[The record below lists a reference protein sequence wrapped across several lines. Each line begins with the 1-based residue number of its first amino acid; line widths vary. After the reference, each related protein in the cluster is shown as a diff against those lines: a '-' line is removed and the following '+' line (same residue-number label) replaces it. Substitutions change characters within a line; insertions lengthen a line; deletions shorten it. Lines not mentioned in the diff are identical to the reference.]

1 MRLLRN
7 LLVGVI
13 LCMLIFNGLKYVI
26 RPYHL
31 THNFIHSSDY
41 KAKVDG
47 LLLKEISDSTYLFV
61 GNSLTKG
68 YDLSVFQSDAVNWS
82 ISGDVLDGLSWRLSG
97 LNEATPMKMILN
109 LGINDIIHGF
119 GFKIEKMSN
128 FIQEFKTYS
137 PDTQIL
143 VMSLS
148 PECLDS
154 GLFTSPK
161 RISLEI
167 INANRELKEMCS
179 RLDVY
184 YVDVYSA
191 LQDKGKLRPGFT
203 TDGLHLNQAG
213 YNVWTESLTKAFTQA
228 L

>member
-1 MRLLRN
+1 MRLVKNTLSCIAFFT
-7 LLVGVI
+7 LTI
-13 LCMLIFNGLKYVI
+13 IGLKYFI

-31 THNFIHSSDY
+31 THNFIHSAKY
-41 KAKVDG
+41 QEKVDE
-47 LLLKEISDSTYLFV
+47 LLLKEISDSTILFM
-61 GNSLTKG
+61 GNSLTKS
-68 YDLSVFQSDAVNWS
+68 YDISIFQSDAVNWS
-82 ISGDVLDGLSWRLSG
+82 ISGDVLDGLNWRLSG
-97 LNEATPMKMILN
+97 LNEVTPMKIILN

-119 GFKIEKMSN
+119 GFKIEKMSK

-148 PECLDS
+148 PECLAS
-154 GLFTSPK
+154 GLFTSPE
-161 RISLEI
+161 RISREI
-167 INANRELKEMCS
+167 INANEEIKKMCS
-179 RLDVY
+179 QLEVH

-191 LQDKGKLRPGFT
+191 LQENGKLLPRFT

-213 YNVWTESLTKAFTQA
+213 YEVWTESLTKAFNQA

>member
-7 LLVGVI
+7 ILVVVL
-13 LCMLIFNGLKYVI
+13 LCMFIFQGLKYVI

-31 THNFIHSSDY
+31 THNFINSSDY
-41 KAKVDG
+41 RAKVDK
-47 LLLKEISDSTYLFV
+47 LLLKEISDSTMLFM

-82 ISGDVLDGLSWRLSG
+82 ISGDILDGLGWRLAG
-97 LNEATPMKMILN
+97 LNEATPMRIILN
-109 LGINDIIHGF
+109 LGVNDIIHGF
-119 GFKIEKMSN
+119 GFNIEKLSN

-137 PDTQIL
+137 PHTQIV

-148 PECLDS
+148 PECLAS

-161 RISLEI
+161 RISREI
-167 INANRELKEMCS
+167 INANGEIKEMCS
-179 RLDVY
+179 QLEVY

-191 LQDKGKLRPGFT
+191 LQENGKLIPRFT

-213 YNVWTESLTKAFTQA
+213 YNVWTESLTKAFN
-228 L
+228 

>member
-7 LLVGVI
+7 ILVVVL
-13 LCMLIFNGLKYVI
+13 LCMFIFQGLKYVI

-31 THNFIHSSDY
+31 THNFINSSDY
-41 KAKVDG
+41 RAKVDK
-47 LLLKEISDSTYLFV
+47 LLLKEISDSTMPFM

-82 ISGDVLDGLSWRLSG
+82 ISGDILDGLGWRLAG
-97 LNEATPMKMILN
+97 LNEATPMRIILN
-109 LGINDIIHGF
+109 LGVNDIIHGF
-119 GFKIEKMSN
+119 GFNIEKLSN

-137 PDTQIL
+137 PHTQIV

-148 PECLDS
+148 PECLAS

-161 RISLEI
+161 RISREI
-167 INANRELKEMCS
+167 INANGEIKEMCS
-179 RLDVY
+179 QLEVY

-191 LQDKGKLRPGFT
+191 LQENGKLIPRFT

-213 YNVWTESLTKAFTQA
+213 YNVWTESLTKAFN
-228 L
+228 

>member
-1 MRLLRN
+1 MRLVKNTLTC
-7 LLVGVI
+7 I
-13 LCMLIFNGLKYVI
+13 TIFVMIIIGIMCVF
-26 RPYHL
+26 RTYHL
-31 THNFIHSSDY
+31 THTFIHSAKY
-41 KAKVDG
+41 QEKVDE
-47 LLLKEISDSTYLFV
+47 LLLKEISDSTILFM
-61 GNSLTKG
+61 GNSLTKS
-68 YDLSVFQSDAVNWS
+68 YDISIFQSDAVNWS

-97 LNEATPMKMILN
+97 LNEVTPMKVILN

-119 GFKIEKMSN
+119 GFKIEKMSK

-148 PECLDS
+148 PECLES

-167 INANRELKEMCS
+167 INANREIEEMCS
-179 RLDVY
+179 QLEVC

-191 LQDKGKLRPGFT
+191 LQENGKLRPGFT

-213 YNVWTESLTKAFTQA
+213 YKVWTESLTKAFNQA

>member
-7 LLVGVI
+7 TLVGII
-13 LCMLIFNGLKYVI
+13 LCMLMFKGFKDVI

-41 KAKVDG
+41 RAKVDG

-61 GNSLTKG
+61 GNSLTKA

-82 ISGDVLDGLSWRLSG
+82 ISGDVLDGLSWRLAG
-97 LNEATPMKMILN
+97 LNETTPMKIILN

-119 GFKIEKMSN
+119 GFKIEKLSN
-128 FIQEFKTYS
+128 FIQEFKSYS
-137 PDTQIL
+137 PHTQIV

-148 PECLDS
+148 PECLES

-161 RISLEI
+161 RIALEI
-167 INANRELKEMCS
+167 INANRELKEMS
-179 RLDVY
+179 LQLNVLF
-184 YVDVYSA
+184 VDVYFP
-191 LQDKGKLRPGFT
+191 LQDKGKLRPEFT

-213 YNVWTESLTKAFTQA
+213 YNVWTESLTKAFN
-228 L
+228 

>member
-7 LLVGVI
+7 ILVVVL
-13 LCMLIFNGLKYVI
+13 LCMFIFQGLKYVI

-31 THNFIHSSDY
+31 THNFINSSDY
-41 KAKVDG
+41 RAKVDK
-47 LLLKEISDSTYLFV
+47 LLLKEISDSTMLFM

-82 ISGDVLDGLSWRLSG
+82 ISGDILDGLGWRLAG
-97 LNEATPMKMILN
+97 LNEATPMRIILN
-109 LGINDIIHGF
+109 LGVNDIIHGF
-119 GFKIEKMSN
+119 GFNIEKLSN

-137 PDTQIL
+137 PHTQIV

-148 PECLDS
+148 PECLAS

-161 RISLEI
+161 RISREI
-167 INANRELKEMCS
+167 INANGEIKEMCS
-179 RLDVY
+179 QLEVY

-191 LQDKGKLRPGFT
+191 LQENEKLIPRFT

-213 YNVWTESLTKAFTQA
+213 YNVWTESLTKAFN
-228 L
+228 

>member
-1 MRLLRN
+1 MF
-7 LLVGVI
+7 
-13 LCMLIFNGLKYVI
+13 IFQGLKYVI

-31 THNFIHSSDY
+31 THNFINSSDY
-41 KAKVDG
+41 RAKVDK
-47 LLLKEISDSTYLFV
+47 LLLKEISDSTMLFM

-82 ISGDVLDGLSWRLSG
+82 ISGDILDGLGWRLAG
-97 LNEATPMKMILN
+97 LNEATPMRIILN
-109 LGINDIIHGF
+109 LGVNDIIHGF
-119 GFKIEKMSN
+119 GFNIEKLSN

-137 PDTQIL
+137 PHTQIV

-148 PECLDS
+148 PECLAS

-161 RISLEI
+161 RISREI
-167 INANRELKEMCS
+167 INANGEIKEMCS
-179 RLDVY
+179 QLEVY

-191 LQDKGKLRPGFT
+191 LQENGKLIPRFT

-213 YNVWTESLTKAFTQA
+213 YNVWTESLTKAFN
-228 L
+228 